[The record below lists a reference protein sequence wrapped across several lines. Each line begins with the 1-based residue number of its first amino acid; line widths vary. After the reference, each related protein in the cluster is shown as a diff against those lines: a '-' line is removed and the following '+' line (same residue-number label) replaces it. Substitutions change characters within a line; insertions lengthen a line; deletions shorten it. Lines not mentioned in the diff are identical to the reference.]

1 MKEPLGATGEGADV
15 PVQGAAVG
23 QLSGLLPEE
32 TMMGSSGSGIAGG
45 GLVPKHEYLRFFVT
59 VK

>member
-1 MKEPLGATGEGADV
+1 MEATGEGADI

-23 QLSGLLPEE
+23 QLLGLLPEE
-32 TMMGSSGSGIAGG
+32 TTMGSSGSGTAGG
-45 GLVPKHEYLRFFVT
+45 GLVPIHECIRFFVT